1 LVVKNV
7 VKENKMNK
15 EQMIQA
21 IKPTYYKVGNIETL
35 DYIKE
40 LIKDMSSN
48 EAVYVFN
55 IIKYISRYNKK
66 NGIEDVKKCQFYL
79 NELINFLEKK

>member
-1 LVVKNV
+1 
-7 VKENKMNK
+7 MN
-15 EQMIQA
+15 
-21 IKPTYYKVGNIETL
+21 
-35 DYIKE
+35 DIKE

-79 NELINFLEKK
+79 NKLIDFLENENDK

>member
-1 LVVKNV
+1 MYKLIDNS
-7 VKENKMNK
+7 
-15 EQMIQA
+15 

-79 NELINFLEKK
+79 NKLIDFLENENDK

>member
-1 LVVKNV
+1 
-7 VKENKMNK
+7 
-15 EQMIQA
+15 
-21 IKPTYYKVGNIETL
+21 
-35 DYIKE
+35 
-40 LIKDMSSN
+40 MSSN

-79 NELINFLEKK
+79 NKLIDFLENENDK